1 MMLKIITRQRGNEV
15 VFLPLIQS
23 KTKCDR
29 ASYRRAVKDAFEIV
43 DKIDEI
49 VWAEFDE

>member
-1 MMLKIITRQRGNEV
+1 MMLKNITRQRGNEV

-23 KTKCDR
+23 KTKCDS